1 MNDTVRTATSVP
13 APTTT
18 QTYAAPFDSLAL
30 LVPSLSYT
38 TWGKWN
44 PNATTTASD
53 SSDLYGNAAW
63 TALWEHANPPNF
75 TETGIFN
82 MTVSPTPVP
91 SSELV
96 LPPRDYFGPTDC
108 YYFPEGFMFGV
119 SGSSSQIEGAVAEEG
134 KGPSL
139 MEILV
144 EALCGYTTALSDKFA
159 GARQSEQG
167 LRD

>member
-1 MNDTVRTATSVP
+1 MRRR
-13 APTTT
+13 
-18 QTYAAPFDSLAL
+18 L
-30 LVPSLSYT
+30 LLRRMLLLLSHWHRWCPSLTYT

-53 SSDLYGNAAW
+53 TDNRYGNAAW
-63 TALWEHANPPNF
+63 SALWEHANPPNF

-82 MTVSPTPVP
+82 TTVSPTPVP
-91 SSELV
+91 TSELV

-119 SGSSSQIEGAVAEEG
+119 SSSSSQIEGAVAEEG

-144 EALCGYTTALSDKFA
+144 ETPFNVPSQIALTFVTGS
-159 GARQSEQG
+159 R
-167 LRD
+167 